1 MGKEESDPDDI
12 VEHAGYSDDDAVF
25 VEAAAR
31 AADHAAAASKVRA
44 APPAA
49 RFAER
54 CGPSPRR
61 RRAPAD
67 IIELVGVVFLE

>member
-1 MGKEESDPDDI
+1 MRALRSAARA
-12 VEHAGYSDDDAVF
+12 AGYAADDAVF

-31 AADHAAAASKVRA
+31 AADPAAAASKVRA

-67 IIELVGVVFLE
+67 IIEPVGVVFLE